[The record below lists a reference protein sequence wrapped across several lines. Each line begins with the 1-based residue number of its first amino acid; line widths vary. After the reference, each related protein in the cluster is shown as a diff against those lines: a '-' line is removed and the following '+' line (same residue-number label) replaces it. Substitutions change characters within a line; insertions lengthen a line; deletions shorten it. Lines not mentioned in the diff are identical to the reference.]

1 MAFCKECGSTLQENA
16 AFCKECGTRAGQVR
30 ETSAP
35 AQLQRSAVPV
45 TESIPSKPMSKRTKW
60 TLISAGALI
69 IVLIAG
75 YKTGEY
81 LLSKE
86 RLVSRFEL
94 ALQAKDSKKVASLL
108 TSNDKQLII
117 DEASVKNLMS
127 YLEKHPDEQNSLIQD
142 LKSQAKQSDE
152 ASSSS
157 GSINLE
163 KEGKKL
169 LIYNNYELNVTPV
182 YLKLGTNYKDVS
194 LLVDGKEVTKSNK
207 EYYEKTVGPYVP
219 GTYKLEAR
227 LKTDFVD
234 LVKSEEVDLFGSGSE
249 YSEDL
254 ELQGED
260 VTISMGLGAE
270 SGLKGSLFING
281 KDVGLDPFKQ
291 SSFGPVMTDGS
302 VKLAIEGDYPWGK
315 MRTDEVAIN
324 GSYVEVNLAAN
335 SEFESGIMKVI
346 AKHSGEK
353 LKAYTSGNAAAF
365 TQATQS
371 YKENELSR
379 IQYNKESGNYYK
391 GKYLGTRFDMNSF
404 SLYNDNGKWHA
415 SVLVQGEYNEDTFYE
430 GEVPVLEDATHDEHF
445 ILTYD
450 AAKKVWLVDSEEQTY
465 SYSDENIKEIKQESP
480 QVYTSGSASS
490 AGNTTGAAGQADS
503 SAIQSFMNDYL
514 TISVYAINDRS
525 FDEVASYI
533 DPSGPAYKESSSYID
548 HLNEKGIT
556 EELLSQTVTDFKAS
570 ADSKSYEV
578 TTTEEYNINYNDGTT
593 KYKKFKSVYKL
604 VVIDGSLK
612 MNKLIS
618 TKEQ

>member
-30 ETSAP
+30 EAAVP
-35 AQLQRSAVPV
+35 AQLQRSAAPV
-45 TESIPSKPMSKRTKW
+45 SQSIPSKPMSKRTKW

-69 IVLIAG
+69 VILIAG

-108 TSNDKQLII
+108 TSNDKQLVIN
-117 DEASVKNLMS
+117 EASVKSLMS
-127 YLEKHPDEQNSLIQD
+127 YLEKHPDEQSSLIQD
-142 LKSQAKQSDE
+142 LKTQAKQSDE
-152 ASSSS
+152 AYSS
-157 GSINLE
+157 GSISLE

-169 LIYNNYELNVTPV
+169 LVYNNYELNVTPV

-194 LLVDGKEVTKSNK
+194 LLVDGKEVTKSDK
-207 EYYEKTVGPYVP
+207 EFYEKTIGPYVP

-227 LKTDFVD
+227 LKTDFVA
-234 LVKSEEVDLFGSGSE
+234 LVKSEEVDLFGSGRE
-249 YSEDL
+249 YSENL

-260 VTISMGLGAE
+260 VTISTGLGAE
-270 SGLKGSLFING
+270 TGLKGSLIING
-281 KDVGLDPFKQ
+281 KDVGLDPFAQ
-291 SSFGPVMTDGS
+291 SSFGPVMTDSS
-302 VKLAIEGDYPWGK
+302 VKLAVEGDYPWGK
-315 MRTDEVAIN
+315 MRTDEVPIN

-335 SEFESGIMKVI
+335 SDFESGIMKVI
-346 AKHSGEK
+346 TKHSEER
-353 LKAYTSGNAAAF
+353 LKAYTSGDVAAF

-379 IQYNKESGNYYK
+379 ILYNKESGNYYK
-391 GKYLGTRFDMNSF
+391 GEYLGTRFDMSSF
-404 SLYNDNGKWHA
+404 NLYNDNGQWHA

-430 GEVPVLEDATHDEHF
+430 GEVPVLEDATHDERF

-450 AAKKVWLVDSEEQTY
+450 AAKKAWLVDSEEQTY
-465 SYSDENIKEIKQESP
+465 SYSDENVKEIKEQSP
-480 QVYTSGSASS
+480 KVYTSGSAASS
-490 AGNTTGAAGQADS
+490 SVNTTSAAGQADA
-503 SAIQSFMNDYL
+503 SAIQSFMSDYL
-514 TISVYAINDRS
+514 TTSVSAINDRS
-525 FDEVASYI
+525 FEEVAYYI

-556 EELLSQTVTDFKAS
+556 EELVSQTVTDFKAS

-578 TTTEEYNINYNDGTT
+578 TTAEEYNIYYNDGTT
-593 KYKKFKSVYKL
+593 KNKKFKSVYKL